1 MNKKLKII
9 IFYFKI
15 MLGKKIYYYFILII
29 LVNLCQSKYIEEINN
44 ICKKVNKKHN
54 SNYKT
59 SNEFFKSINYDFDD
73 SRNNYQKLQ
82 ETYDYLVGTKLETD
96 IEFSVFY
103 LIRDYFLNR
112 YIIPIVIIWISF
124 CFLFFKK
131 KLFFKHSFQFRLISK
146 FSQNLIIIIIFFLL
160 LILSI
165 IIFLKV
171 KDFSTSTNESYCNL
185 LKFFYEL
192 NHGKIKEKE
201 LNNIT
206 NAIKNKNIENGDLW
220 PGLYDLS
227 SILLDSVEAINKI
240 SSNKNKT
247 FSFLE
252 EINDNI
258 NEYQKLIKL
267 LIETSSQKIQNPNY
281 SQDFDILTRYSYE
294 FNNISRANSYIN
306 IINSEFIQ
314 YFNNATE
321 IIKSL
326 NNYCI
331 LLSKKKDFYDYEL
344 NNLFVNIIDFSSLM
358 KEKSLNMT
366 NNIFI
371 YHEHFDIIIFIIN
384 LFSFISLVSSI
395 CAIIFT
401 FIIMNK
407 NLTWV
412 RISLHIV
419 WNIGFI
425 LIICYSC
432 VLNFLVGYEKI
443 IYDFLYLMDK
453 EILKTDTNRFF
464 NKCLN
469 TEESDL
475 KDVLYL
481 LDKNSVLINI
491 DRYYKNINPILNSLI
506 YFEQEIPKLNNIKKI
521 SNNFNKYLNHYE
533 LSTNVTYKYSDI
545 NFVLNEITKI
555 TNNSNNNKEIQNGF
569 FCDSNDIWVSS
580 KTKCKDYKYIS
591 RYDLH
596 NKFERKKGDKYC
608 FIIQDNYQPSDLELI
623 YGNICT
629 KNAYVQLINYIMG
642 LTNYYNKNENLLNS
656 LEKIFKE
663 IERYNKKLSNAI
675 LEQINICKNDIS
687 ELTDIYNPILGDVNI
702 TYLFRCGGLK
712 RKILNFY
719 DINYNQSIYNCIFI
733 KMLLSIIILLIFLGN
748 VTIIL
753 SNKESKEI
761 KRKYLKVEN
770 KDLNN
775 DGVELIEEVPGE
787 DEDT

>member
-1 MNKKLKII
+1 
-9 IFYFKI
+9 
-15 MLGKKIYYYFILII
+15 MLGKKIYYFFILLI

-73 SRNNYQKLQ
+73 SKNNYQKLQ
-82 ETYDYLVGTKLETD
+82 ETYDYLVGTKLEED

-112 YIIPIVIIWISF
+112 YIIPIIIIWICF
-124 CFLFFKK
+124 CYLFFKK
-131 KLFFKHSFQFRLISK
+131 RLIFRHSCQFRLISK
-146 FSQNLIIIIIFFLL
+146 FYQNIIIIIIFFLL

-171 KDFSTSTNESYCNL
+171 KDFSSSTNDTYCNL

-206 NAIKNKNIENGDLW
+206 NSIKNRNIEKGDLW

-227 SILLDSVEAINKI
+227 SILLDSAEAINKI
-240 SSNKNKT
+240 SLNKNKT
-247 FSFLE
+247 FSLLE

-258 NEYQKLIKL
+258 NEYQKLIEL
-267 LIETSSQKIQNPNY
+267 LIETSFKVLPNPNY
-281 SQDFDILTRYSYE
+281 SQDFDILPRYSFE
-294 FNNISRANSYIN
+294 FNDISRANSYIN
-306 IINSEFIQ
+306 VINSEFIQ
-314 YFNNATE
+314 YFFNATE
-321 IIKSL
+321 LIKSL

-331 LLSKKKDFYDYEL
+331 LLSKKNDFYDLEL
-344 NNLFVNIIDFSSLM
+344 NNLFDNIIDFSSLM
-358 KEKSLNMT
+358 KKKSFNMT

-371 YHEHFDIIIFIIN
+371 YQEHFEKFIFIIN
-384 LFSFISLVSSI
+384 SIGFILLVSSI
-395 CAIIFT
+395 SVIIFSI
-401 FIIMNK
+401 IIMHK
-407 NLTWV
+407 NFTWI
-412 RISLHIV
+412 RISLHII

-425 LIICYSC
+425 LIIFYSC
-432 VLNFLVGYEKI
+432 VLYFLDGYENV

-453 EILKTDTNRFF
+453 EILKTDTNIFF

-481 LDKNSVLINI
+481 LDKNSVLIDI
-491 DRYYKNINPILNSLI
+491 DKYYKNIYPVLNSLTYI
-506 YFEQEIPKLNNIKKI
+506 EQEIPKLNNIKKI
-521 SNNFNKYLNHYE
+521 SNNFNKYLNNYE
-533 LSTNVTYKYSDI
+533 LSTNASYKNSDI
-545 NFVLNEITKI
+545 NFVLSEISKI
-555 TNNSNNNKEIQNGF
+555 TNNSNNNNNLEKQNDF
-569 FCDSNDIWVSS
+569 FCESNDIWVAS
-580 KTKCKDYKYIS
+580 KTKCKNYIYIS

-629 KNAYVQLINYIMG
+629 KKAYNQLINYIMG
-642 LTNYYNKNENLLNS
+642 LTNYYNSNENLLNS
-656 LEKIFKE
+656 FEKIFKE
-663 IERYNKKLSNAI
+663 IERYNKKLSNVI

-719 DINYNQSIYNCIFI
+719 DLNYNQNIYICTFI
-733 KMLLSIIILLIFLGN
+733 KILLTIIISLIFFGN
-748 VTIIL
+748 VIIII

>member
-1 MNKKLKII
+1 
-9 IFYFKI
+9 
-15 MLGKKIYYYFILII
+15 MLGKKIYYFFILLI
-29 LVNLCQSKYIEEINN
+29 LVNSCQSKYIEEINN

-73 SRNNYQKLQ
+73 SKNNYQKLQ
-82 ETYDYLVGTKLETD
+82 ETYDYLVGTKLEED

-112 YIIPIVIIWISF
+112 YIIPIIIIWICF
-124 CFLFFKK
+124 CYLFFKK
-131 KLFFKHSFQFRLISK
+131 RLIFRHSCQFRLISK
-146 FSQNLIIIIIFFLL
+146 FYQNIIIIIIFFLL

-171 KDFSTSTNESYCNL
+171 KDFSSSTNDTYCNL

-206 NAIKNKNIENGDLW
+206 NSIKNRNIEKGDLW

-227 SILLDSVEAINKI
+227 SILLDSAEAINKI
-240 SSNKNKT
+240 SLNKNKT
-247 FSFLE
+247 FSLLE

-267 LIETSSQKIQNPNY
+267 LIETSFKVLPNPNY
-281 SQDFDILTRYSYE
+281 SQDFDILPRYSFE
-294 FNNISRANSYIN
+294 FNDDISRANSYIN
-306 IINSEFIQ
+306 VINSEFIQ
-314 YFNNATE
+314 YFFNATE
-321 IIKSL
+321 LIKSL

-331 LLSKKKDFYDYEL
+331 LLSKKNDFYDLEL
-344 NNLFVNIIDFSSLM
+344 NNLFDNIIDFSSLM
-358 KEKSLNMT
+358 KKKSFNMT

-371 YHEHFDIIIFIIN
+371 YQEHFEKFIFIIN
-384 LFSFISLVSSI
+384 SIGFILLVSSI
-395 CAIIFT
+395 SVIIFSI
-401 FIIMNK
+401 IIMHK
-407 NLTWV
+407 NFTWI
-412 RISLHIV
+412 RISLHII

-425 LIICYSC
+425 LIIFYSC
-432 VLNFLVGYEKI
+432 VLYFLDGYEKV

-453 EILKTDTNRFF
+453 EILKTDTNIFF

-481 LDKNSVLINI
+481 LDKNSVLIDI
-491 DRYYKNINPILNSLI
+491 DKYYKNIYPVLNSLTYI
-506 YFEQEIPKLNNIKKI
+506 EQEIPKLNNIKKI
-521 SNNFNKYLNHYE
+521 SNNFNKYLNNYE
-533 LSTNVTYKYSDI
+533 LSTNASYKNSDI
-545 NFVLNEITKI
+545 NFLLSEISKI
-555 TNNSNNNKEIQNGF
+555 TNNSNNNNTLEKPNDF
-569 FCDSNDIWVSS
+569 FCESNDIWVAS
-580 KTKCKDYKYIS
+580 KTKCKNYIYIS

-608 FIIQDNYQPSDLELI
+608 FIIQDNYQLSDLELI

-629 KNAYVQLINYIMG
+629 KKAYNQLINYIMG
-642 LTNYYNKNENLLNS
+642 LTNYYNSNENLLNS
-656 LEKIFKE
+656 FEKIFKE
-663 IERYNKKLSNAI
+663 IERYNKKLSNVI

-719 DINYNQSIYNCIFI
+719 DLNYNQNIYICTFI
-733 KMLLSIIILLIFLGN
+733 KILLTIIISLIFLGN
-748 VTIIL
+748 MIIII

>member
-1 MNKKLKII
+1 
-9 IFYFKI
+9 
-15 MLGKKIYYYFILII
+15 MLGKKIYYFFILLI

-73 SRNNYQKLQ
+73 SKNNYQKLQ
-82 ETYDYLVGTKLETD
+82 ETYDYLVGTKLEED

-112 YIIPIVIIWISF
+112 YIIPIIIIWICF
-124 CFLFFKK
+124 CYLFFKK
-131 KLFFKHSFQFRLISK
+131 RLIFRHSCQFRLISK
-146 FSQNLIIIIIFFLL
+146 FYQNIIIIIIFFLL

-171 KDFSTSTNESYCNL
+171 KDFSSSTNDTYCNL

-206 NAIKNKNIENGDLW
+206 NSIKNRNIEKGDLW

-227 SILLDSVEAINKI
+227 SILLDSAEAINKI
-240 SSNKNKT
+240 SLNKNKT
-247 FSFLE
+247 FSLLE

-258 NEYQKLIKL
+258 NEYQKLIEL
-267 LIETSSQKIQNPNY
+267 LIETSFKVLPNPNY
-281 SQDFDILTRYSYE
+281 SQDFDILPRYSFE
-294 FNNISRANSYIN
+294 FDDISRANSYIN
-306 IINSEFIQ
+306 VINSEFIQ
-314 YFNNATE
+314 YFFNATE
-321 IIKSL
+321 LIKSL

-331 LLSKKKDFYDYEL
+331 LLSKKNDFYDLEL
-344 NNLFVNIIDFSSLM
+344 NNLFDNIIDFSSLM
-358 KEKSLNMT
+358 KKKSFNMT

-371 YHEHFDIIIFIIN
+371 YQEHFEKFIFIIN
-384 LFSFISLVSSI
+384 SIGFILLVSSI
-395 CAIIFT
+395 SVIIFSI
-401 FIIMNK
+401 IIMHK
-407 NLTWV
+407 NFTWI
-412 RISLHIV
+412 RISLHII

-425 LIICYSC
+425 LIIFYSC
-432 VLNFLVGYEKI
+432 VLYFLDGYENV

-453 EILKTDTNRFF
+453 EILKTDTNIFF

-481 LDKNSVLINI
+481 LDKNSVLIDI
-491 DRYYKNINPILNSLI
+491 DKYYKNIYPVLNSLTYI
-506 YFEQEIPKLNNIKKI
+506 EQEIPKLNNIKKI
-521 SNNFNKYLNHYE
+521 SNNFNKYLNNYE
-533 LSTNVTYKYSDI
+533 LSTNASYKNSDI
-545 NFVLNEITKI
+545 NFLLSEISKI
-555 TNNSNNNKEIQNGF
+555 TNNSNNNNTLEKPNDF
-569 FCDSNDIWVSS
+569 FCESNDIWVAS
-580 KTKCKDYKYIS
+580 KTKCKNYIYIS

-629 KNAYVQLINYIMG
+629 KKAYNQLINYIMG
-642 LTNYYNKNENLLNS
+642 LTNYYNSNENLLNS
-656 LEKIFKE
+656 FEKIFKE
-663 IERYNKKLSNAI
+663 IERYNKKLSNVI

-719 DINYNQSIYNCIFI
+719 DLNYNQNIYICTFI
-733 KMLLSIIILLIFLGN
+733 KILLTIIISLIFLGN
-748 VTIIL
+748 VIIII

>member
-1 MNKKLKII
+1 
-9 IFYFKI
+9 
-15 MLGKKIYYYFILII
+15 MLGKKIYYFFILLI

-73 SRNNYQKLQ
+73 SKNNYQKLQ
-82 ETYDYLVGTKLETD
+82 ETYDYLVGTKLEED

-112 YIIPIVIIWISF
+112 YIIPIIIIWICF
-124 CFLFFKK
+124 CYLFFKK
-131 KLFFKHSFQFRLISK
+131 RLIFRHSCQFRLISK
-146 FSQNLIIIIIFFLL
+146 FYQNIIIIIIFFLL

-171 KDFSTSTNESYCNL
+171 KDFSSSTNDTYCNL

-206 NAIKNKNIENGDLW
+206 NSIKNRNIEKGDLW

-227 SILLDSVEAINKI
+227 SILLDSAEAINKI
-240 SSNKNKT
+240 SLNKNKT
-247 FSFLE
+247 FSLLE

-258 NEYQKLIKL
+258 NEYQKLIEL
-267 LIETSSQKIQNPNY
+267 LIETSFKVLPNPNY
-281 SQDFDILTRYSYE
+281 SQDFDILPRYSFE
-294 FNNISRANSYIN
+294 FDDISRANSYIN
-306 IINSEFIQ
+306 VINSEFIQ
-314 YFNNATE
+314 YFFNATE
-321 IIKSL
+321 LIKSL

-331 LLSKKKDFYDYEL
+331 LLSKKNDFYDLEL
-344 NNLFVNIIDFSSLM
+344 NNLFDNIIDFSSLM
-358 KEKSLNMT
+358 KKKSFNMT

-371 YHEHFDIIIFIIN
+371 YQEHFEKFIFIIN
-384 LFSFISLVSSI
+384 SIGFILLVSSI
-395 CAIIFT
+395 SVIIFSI
-401 FIIMNK
+401 IIMHK
-407 NLTWV
+407 NFTWI
-412 RISLHIV
+412 RISLHII

-425 LIICYSC
+425 LIIFYSC
-432 VLNFLVGYEKI
+432 VLYFLDGYEKV

-453 EILKTDTNRFF
+453 EILKTDSNIFF

-481 LDKNSVLINI
+481 LDKNSVLIDI
-491 DRYYKNINPILNSLI
+491 DKYYKNIYPVLNSLTYI
-506 YFEQEIPKLNNIKKI
+506 EQEIPKLNNIKKI
-521 SNNFNKYLNHYE
+521 SNNFNKYLNNYE
-533 LSTNVTYKYSDI
+533 LSTNASYKNSDI
-545 NFVLNEITKI
+545 NFLLSEISKI
-555 TNNSNNNKEIQNGF
+555 TNNSNNNNTLEKQNDF
-569 FCDSNDIWVSS
+569 FCESNDIWVAS
-580 KTKCKDYKYIS
+580 KTKCKNYIYIS

-629 KNAYVQLINYIMG
+629 KKAYNQLINYIMG
-642 LTNYYNKNENLLNS
+642 LTNYYNSNENLLNS
-656 LEKIFKE
+656 FEKIFKE
-663 IERYNKKLSNAI
+663 IERYNKKLSNVI

-719 DINYNQSIYNCIFI
+719 DLNYNQNIYICTFI
-733 KMLLSIIILLIFLGN
+733 KILLTIIISLIFFGN
-748 VTIIL
+748 VIIII

>member
-1 MNKKLKII
+1 
-9 IFYFKI
+9 
-15 MLGKKIYYYFILII
+15 MLGKKIYYFFILLI

-73 SRNNYQKLQ
+73 SKNNYQKLQ
-82 ETYDYLVGTKLETD
+82 ETYDYLVGTKLEED

-112 YIIPIVIIWISF
+112 YIIPIIIIWICF
-124 CFLFFKK
+124 CYLFFKK
-131 KLFFKHSFQFRLISK
+131 RLIFRHSCQFRLISK
-146 FSQNLIIIIIFFLL
+146 FYQNIIIIIIFFLL

-171 KDFSTSTNESYCNL
+171 KDFSSSTNDTYCNL

-206 NAIKNKNIENGDLW
+206 NSIKNRNIEKGDLW

-227 SILLDSVEAINKI
+227 SILLDSAEAINKI
-240 SSNKNKT
+240 SLNKNKT
-247 FSFLE
+247 FSLLE

-267 LIETSSQKIQNPNY
+267 LIETSFKVLPNPNY
-281 SQDFDILTRYSYE
+281 SQDFDILPRYSFE
-294 FNNISRANSYIN
+294 FNDDISRANSYIN
-306 IINSEFIQ
+306 VINSEFIQ
-314 YFNNATE
+314 YFFNATE
-321 IIKSL
+321 LIKSL

-331 LLSKKKDFYDYEL
+331 LLSKKNDFYDLEL
-344 NNLFVNIIDFSSLM
+344 NNLFDNIIDFSSLM
-358 KEKSLNMT
+358 KKKSFNMT

-371 YHEHFDIIIFIIN
+371 YQEHFEKFIFIIN
-384 LFSFISLVSSI
+384 SIGFILLVSSI
-395 CAIIFT
+395 SVIIFSI
-401 FIIMNK
+401 IIMHK
-407 NLTWV
+407 NFTWI
-412 RISLHIV
+412 RISLHII

-425 LIICYSC
+425 LIIFYSC
-432 VLNFLVGYEKI
+432 VLYFLDGYENV

-453 EILKTDTNRFF
+453 EILKTDTNIFF

-481 LDKNSVLINI
+481 LDKNSVLIDI
-491 DRYYKNINPILNSLI
+491 DKYYKNIYPVLNSLTYI
-506 YFEQEIPKLNNIKKI
+506 EQEIPKLNNIKKI
-521 SNNFNKYLNHYE
+521 SNNFNKYLNNYE
-533 LSTNVTYKYSDI
+533 LSTNASYKNSDI
-545 NFVLNEITKI
+545 NFVLSEISKI
-555 TNNSNNNKEIQNGF
+555 TNNSNNNNTLEKPNDF
-569 FCDSNDIWVSS
+569 FCESNDIWVAS
-580 KTKCKDYKYIS
+580 KTKCKNYIYIS

-629 KNAYVQLINYIMG
+629 KKAYNQLINYIMG
-642 LTNYYNKNENLLNS
+642 LTNYYNSNENLLNS
-656 LEKIFKE
+656 FEKIFKE
-663 IERYNKKLSNAI
+663 IERYNKKLSNVI

-719 DINYNQSIYNCIFI
+719 DLNYNQNIYICTFI
-733 KMLLSIIILLIFLGN
+733 KILLTIIISLIFLGN
-748 VTIIL
+748 VIIII
-753 SNKESKEI
+753 SNKEKKEI

-775 DGVELIEEVPGE
+775 YGVELIEEVPGE

>member
-1 MNKKLKII
+1 
-9 IFYFKI
+9 
-15 MLGKKIYYYFILII
+15 MLGKKIYYFFILLI

-73 SRNNYQKLQ
+73 SKNNYQKLQ
-82 ETYDYLVGTKLETD
+82 ETYDYLVGTKLEED

-112 YIIPIVIIWISF
+112 YIIPIIIIWICF
-124 CFLFFKK
+124 CYLFFKK
-131 KLFFKHSFQFRLISK
+131 RLIFRHSCQFRLISK
-146 FSQNLIIIIIFFLL
+146 FYQNIIIIIIFFLL

-171 KDFSTSTNESYCNL
+171 KDFSSSTNDTYCNL

-206 NAIKNKNIENGDLW
+206 NSIKNRNIEKGDLW

-227 SILLDSVEAINKI
+227 SILLDSAEAINKI
-240 SSNKNKT
+240 SLNKNKT
-247 FSFLE
+247 FSLLE

-258 NEYQKLIKL
+258 NEYQKLIEL
-267 LIETSSQKIQNPNY
+267 LIETSFKVLPNPNY
-281 SQDFDILTRYSYE
+281 SQDFDILPRYSFE
-294 FNNISRANSYIN
+294 FDDISRANSYIN
-306 IINSEFIQ
+306 VINSEFIQ
-314 YFNNATE
+314 YFFNATE
-321 IIKSL
+321 LIKSL

-331 LLSKKKDFYDYEL
+331 LLSKKNDFYDLEL
-344 NNLFVNIIDFSSLM
+344 NNLFDNIIDFSSLM
-358 KEKSLNMT
+358 KKKSFNMT

-371 YHEHFDIIIFIIN
+371 YQEHFEKFIFIIN
-384 LFSFISLVSSI
+384 SIGFILLVSSI
-395 CAIIFT
+395 SVIIFSI
-401 FIIMNK
+401 IIMHK
-407 NLTWV
+407 NFTWI
-412 RISLHIV
+412 RISLHII

-425 LIICYSC
+425 LIIFYSC
-432 VLNFLVGYEKI
+432 VLYFLDGYENV

-453 EILKTDTNRFF
+453 EILKTDTNIFF

-481 LDKNSVLINI
+481 LDKNSVLIDI
-491 DRYYKNINPILNSLI
+491 DKYYKNIYPVLNSLTYI
-506 YFEQEIPKLNNIKKI
+506 EQEIPKLNNIKKI
-521 SNNFNKYLNHYE
+521 SNNFNKYLNNYE
-533 LSTNVTYKYSDI
+533 LSTNASYKNSDI
-545 NFVLNEITKI
+545 NFVLSEISKI
-555 TNNSNNNKEIQNGF
+555 TNNSNNNNTLEKPNDF
-569 FCDSNDIWVSS
+569 FCESNDIWVAS
-580 KTKCKDYKYIS
+580 KTKCKNYIYIS

-629 KNAYVQLINYIMG
+629 KKAYNQLINYIMG
-642 LTNYYNKNENLLNS
+642 LTNYYNSNENLLNS
-656 LEKIFKE
+656 FEKIFKE
-663 IERYNKKLSNAI
+663 IERYNKKLSNVI

-719 DINYNQSIYNCIFI
+719 DLNYNQNIYICTFI
-733 KMLLSIIILLIFLGN
+733 KILLTIIISLIFLGN
-748 VTIIL
+748 VIIII
-753 SNKESKEI
+753 SNKEKKEI